1 MELKEDMDEAKER
14 MKAWWDHE
22 LIDRPVIS
30 YYHPKSRGAM
40 GGYLDA
46 LGQDWTLAKDLN
58 EEVSNALISFEKRAE
73 KTFYGGESIP
83 SYFLN
88 YGPGIM
94 AAVLGVI
101 PYFDSETMWFSRP
114 TEPNDIIEVL
124 ESTKLNQNNEWYS
137 RLKKTTLDGSIRAKE
152 MGYQFGITDLGGV
165 LDILSSFL
173 GPTKMILTMKR
184 DPEIIDECRQII
196 MEKLLR
202 VYDELQEIIYS
213 NCNGFNTWLNVW
225 CPKSWYPVQCDFIA
239 MLNPKWFKR
248 FVLPDLITQI
258 EHMDYAIH
266 HMDGPYQVPY
276 LDELLS
282 IDNLTGIQWV
292 PGAGRSPPGSEEW
305 FPIYK
310 KIQKAGKNIV
320 MDTIPESVPHLYKI
334 FDPKGL
340 YVRVGF
346 SSEIAAN
353 FYLPSFMGGQ
363 EGKLINRSVEWA
375 KQRGLKSVNKL
386 DITQFVD
393 DHNLKIETKEIREL
407 LKETN
412 NCLREK
418 VFFT

>member
-1 MELKEDMDEAKER
+1 MEFKEDLVEAKER
-14 MKAWWDHE
+14 MNAWWDHE

-30 YYHPKSRGAM
+30 YYHPKGRGAM

-58 EEVSNALISFEKRAE
+58 TEINDALTSFEKRAG
-73 KTFYGGESIP
+73 KTYYGGESIP

-94 AAVLGVI
+94 AAVFGVV
-101 PYFDSETMWFSRP
+101 PHFKSETIWFSRP

-124 ESTKLNQNNEWYS
+124 EEVKLNQNNEWYT
-137 RLKKTTLDGSIRAKE
+137 RLKKTTLEGSKRAKE

-173 GPTKMILTMKR
+173 GPTKIILTMKR
-184 DPEIIDECRQII
+184 NPDIIDMCRQII
-196 MEKLLR
+196 LEKLLI
-202 VYDELQEIIYS
+202 VYDELYEIISS
-213 NCNGFNTWLNVW
+213 NCDGFNTWLNVW
-225 CPKSWYPVQCDFIA
+225 CAKSWYPVQCDFIA

-248 FVLPDLITQI
+248 FVLPDLIAQI
-258 EHMDYAIH
+258 DHMDYAIH
-266 HMDGPYQVPY
+266 HMDGPYQIPY
-276 LDELLS
+276 LDDLLS

-292 PGAGRSPPGSEEW
+292 PGAGRPPPGSEEW
-305 FPIYK
+305 FPLYK

-320 MDTIPESVPHLYKI
+320 MDTIPESVPHIYNV

-340 YVRVGF
+340 YVRAGF

-353 FYLPSFMGGQ
+353 FYLPSYIGGQ
-363 EGKLINRSVEWA
+363 EGKLVNQSVEWA
-375 KQRGLKSVNKL
+375 KQQGLKSVKKEDVNKFL
-386 DITQFVD
+386 EQND
-393 DHNLKIETKEIREL
+393 LKIEMKELREL

-418 VFFT
+418 LFFT

>member
-1 MELKEDMDEAKER
+1 M
-14 MKAWWDHE
+14 
-22 LIDRPVIS
+22 
-30 YYHPKSRGAM
+30 
-40 GGYLDA
+40 
-46 LGQDWTLAKDLN
+46 AKDLN
-58 EEVSNALISFEKRAE
+58 EEVNNALLSFEKRAG

-94 AAVLGVI
+94 AAVFGVI
-101 PYFDSETMWFSRP
+101 PRFESETIWFSRP
-114 TEPNDIIEVL
+114 TEPKDIIKVL
-124 ESTKLNQNNEWYS
+124 EETKLDQNNEWYS
-137 RLKKTTLDGSIRAKE
+137 RLKKATLEGSKRARK

-165 LDILSSFL
+165 LDIMSSFL
-173 GPTKMILTMKR
+173 GPTKIILTMKR
-184 DPEIIDECRQII
+184 NPEIIDEARRII
-196 MEKLLR
+196 LEKLLK
-202 VYDELQEIIYS
+202 VYDELYETISS
-213 NCNGFNTWLNVW
+213 NCDGFNTWLNVW

-239 MLNPKWFKR
+239 MLNPKWFER
-248 FVLPDLITQI
+248 FVLPDLISQI

-266 HMDGPYQVPY
+266 HMDGPYQIPY
-276 LDELLS
+276 LDALLS
-282 IDNLTGIQWV
+282 IDNLSGIQWV

-320 MDTIPESVPHLYKI
+320 MDTIPESVPHIYKT

-353 FYLPSFMGGQ
+353 FYLPTFMRGQ
-363 EGKLINRSVEWA
+363 EGKLINMSVEWA
-375 KQRGLKSVNKL
+375 KNRGLKSINKEEVTKFL
-386 DITQFVD
+386 DQNNI
-393 DHNLKIETKEIREL
+393 HIETKEVREL